1 MSSTS
6 KRISRVYSRCKPKEK
21 HAMKIYE
28 IESGY
33 YFIYRGRY
41 DIAKTKV
48 KRLLD
53 LEGEPDLPLEKSNT
67 PRVDRTKVPQ
77 FARAVWIHVEQS
89 APSGI
94 FLLLPRRPCLSGLYS
109 THYDDNT
116 HKKRERMDHFP
127 VCKKKKEKKQNSC
140 YCSLVMVIRE
150 RRNISKT
157 CAHSLTKFRADFVL
171 RGRGNK
177 K

>member
-6 KRISRVYSRCKPKEK
+6 KRIHRVCSRYLSQKKNTQWK
-21 HAMKIYE
+21 YMKSSLVI
-28 IESGY
+28 IL
-33 YFIYRGRY
+33 YRGRY

-67 PRVDRTKVPQ
+67 PRVDSTKVLYNLR
-77 FARAVWIHVEQS
+77 ARFEFMS
-89 APSGI
+89 SSPPPSGI
-94 FLLLPRRPCLSGLYS
+94 FLLLPRRPCLSGLYA

-116 HKKRERMDHFP
+116 QKKERIDHFP
-127 VCKKKKEKKQNSC
+127 VCKKKEKKQNSC

-150 RRNISKT
+150 RSSSAQSEKYI
-157 CAHSLTKFRADFVL
+157 
-171 RGRGNK
+171 
-177 K
+177 